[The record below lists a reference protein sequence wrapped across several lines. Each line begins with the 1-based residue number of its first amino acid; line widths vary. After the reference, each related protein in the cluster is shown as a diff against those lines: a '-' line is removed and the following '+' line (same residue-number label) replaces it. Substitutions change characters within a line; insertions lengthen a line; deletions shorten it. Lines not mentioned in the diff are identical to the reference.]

1 MALASELVEVLADAT
16 GVERATLTRY
26 ARFAREG
33 GLLAQSG
40 RGKSAARMRP
50 RDAVNLLI
58 CTLANGIAQEAP
70 AQIRTVN
77 DMAVYS
83 RDADHLD
90 DRHLSKEQRDRLR
103 QMLPILFDRDHSLA
117 EILLALVEAAIEDWQ
132 KFESCFGNSFITF
145 DCDDYAALIH
155 FNIRPTTEGR
165 PFGDELDFVF
175 SYNHPRIGPR
185 SQNFRRSTH
194 LSFAVIARVGQLMA
208 AK

>member
-1 MALASELVEVLADAT
+1 MPLGGRYCEVFQGVTKHHLTLPQMALVGKPCVVIENGEVRQLGSPGEKALASELVEVLADAT

-77 DMAVYS
+77 
-83 RDADHLD
+83 
-90 DRHLSKEQRDRLR
+90 
-103 QMLPILFDRDHSLA
+103 
-117 EILLALVEAAIEDWQ
+117 
-132 KFESCFGNSFITF
+132 
-145 DCDDYAALIH
+145 
-155 FNIRPTTEGR
+155 
-165 PFGDELDFVF
+165 
-175 SYNHPRIGPR
+175 
-185 SQNFRRSTH
+185 
-194 LSFAVIARVGQLMA
+194 
-208 AK
+208 